1 MWQTKVGFR
10 AMDILREK
18 IIYFYEREYKLH
30 KSNVGTELT
39 VEANLYLWERC
50 SEEHILSYEIY
61 LNLRREEIEFFSNQI
76 ENINKAIEI
85 ISEEN

>member
-39 VEANLYLWERC
+39 VEANLYL
-50 SEEHILSYEIY
+50 
-61 LNLRREEIEFFSNQI
+61 
-76 ENINKAIEI
+76 
-85 ISEEN
+85 